1 MKRVAALLLFTA
13 LAGCSHYS
21 SSDDTTEVGSNGYS
35 VRCDASPA
43 NQPGCYE
50 PPPSFNWWPTDKLKF
65 QIGRK

>member
-1 MKRVAALLLFTA
+1 MKRVSALLMFSA
-13 LAGCSHYS
+13 LAACSHYGS
-21 SSDDTTEVGSNGYS
+21 SGDIKEVGSKGYT

-50 PPPSFNWWPTDKLKF
+50 PPPSFNWWPTEKLKF